1 MTTESKET
9 VEVKKSAEKHYSRKR
24 KVLSTIVW
32 IINWPLIIGFI
43 GFILAIVVGNTLV
56 AAGNVNSPS
65 GPQMRG
71 MWALYVGVL
80 VLTCY
85 GFIWLKSR
93 QKNPLKKISV
103 NVLRTYMWLGIII
116 GAGIAVIIPDPE
128 VSTANAGID
137 VQQTNTLFK
146 PALQSDAT
154 INASLARVGA
164 TDTQWVE
171 TKFVHSFDSEMI
183 KDQAGTYQA
192 FVDTA
197 GNWSYGVLTVKQ
209 DTPASNLDSVVAHE
223 YLHHVWYKALDSD
236 TKTKLGSDLI
246 SLYGN
251 DTAMQERVK
260 SYAENQILQPT
271 ELFSFYCTEVSDRY
285 LTQYVLEHCSKYIN
299 RSTLRMS
306 R

>member
-1 MTTESKET
+1 MITGQKET
-9 VEVKKSAEKHYSRKR
+9 IKVNKTAEKQYSRKR
-24 KVLSTIVW
+24 KVLSAALW
-32 IINWPLIIGFI
+32 IMCWPLIIGFI
-43 GFILAIVVGNTLV
+43 GFILAVVVGNTLV
-56 AAGNVNSPS
+56 AAGNINSPS

-80 VLTCY
+80 VLICY
-85 GFIWLKSR
+85 GFVWLKSR
-93 QKNPLKKISV
+93 EKNPLKKISV

-116 GAGIAVIIPDPE
+116 GVGIAVIIPDPE

-137 VQQTNTLFK
+137 VQQTNALFK
-146 PALQSDAT
+146 PTLQSDAT
-154 INASLARVGA
+154 INASLAKVGA

-171 TKFVHSFDSEMI
+171 TKFVPSYDTETI

-192 FVDTA
+192 FIDTA

-209 DTPASNLDSVVAHE
+209 DTPARNLDSVVAHE
-223 YLHHVWYKALDSD
+223 YLHHIWYKALDND
-236 TKTKLGSDLI
+236 MKTKLASDLI

-260 SYAENQILQPT
+260 SYSENQILQPT
-271 ELFSFYCTEVSDRY
+271 ELFSFYCTEVGDRY
-285 LTQYVLEHCSKYIN
+285 LTQYILEHCNKYIN